1 MINSNHFIESFIWQ
15 FGLDIQGVPFWSDF
29 RDQVLES
36 KGSDNCEQRFFWGAQ
51 DLILLNGLSE
61 AQLWLSSYQF
71 ETHQDAYVLL
81 NDNQNIK
88 FRNKKLHVKP
98 LLTLNNG
105 TSTYRDKQKYHL
117 LKQQKEIAAL
127 LGNNDFASLKTKS
140 EVKGL
145 LRKTYP
151 VCDVYKEALTLDLM
165 LIANISIEFSKLKI
179 NEQIFYSLVVES
191 KFSQLV
197 EKAVSALGIKKT
209 PETYV
214 QFLKRIV
221 EC

>member
-1 MINSNHFIESFIWQ
+1 M
-15 FGLDIQGVPFWSDF
+15 
-29 RDQVLES
+29 
-36 KGSDNCEQRFFWGAQ
+36 
-51 DLILLNGLSE
+51 
-61 AQLWLSSYQF
+61 
-71 ETHQDAYVLL
+71 
-81 NDNQNIK
+81 
-88 FRNKKLHVKP
+88 
-98 LLTLNNG
+98 
-105 TSTYRDKQKYHL
+105 

-151 VCDVYKEALTLDLM
+151 VCDVYKETLTLDLM

-221 EC
+221 ES